1 MKGRTLLG
9 VTLVSLMLLLP
20 IKVNAAGSF
29 RVSVKCNNVEV
40 GNTTKCTLTGTAS
53 GTEIS
58 SFHGKI
64 NVSGNASLE
73 SFQAG
78 SGWIGEGSN
87 GVIDLYTDTM
97 KSNSFSI
104 GTVTLKTTAV
114 GSASLTISGIEA
126 SDSNFENISGINNAS
141 GSFKINEHAT
151 TTTTT
156 KKVTTAASGNTITE
170 RTTTTTTQYIA
181 PLRLTS
187 LTVDN
192 FQVTNENGIYYVTV
206 NQDTTEVNINATAD
220 DGITIIGL
228 GKRTLADGKNVVE
241 LVLKNVFDQTATIS
255 IIITKPNGEKEID
268 TKLSELKIVN
278 YPFTFNPETL
288 EYKVTI
294 PYNINEIYVMAVPK
308 DENVTIRND
317 GLQVLSEGNNTIVVT
332 STFGDLNETKYTIT
346 IKRSYNNLI
355 FMILFFTTGGIFI
368 VYIFFSKL
376 KTKKIKEEAINK
388 IAEEKR
394 ESAAQS
400 IKVNASFNGES
411 SVGVGKRIVIP
422 TKVVAAHSMND
433 APNDNMLS
441 SNSPAPQV
449 KVIKTINTNG
459 INQQVISSNKEK
471 VGEAHE

>member
-1 MKGRTLLG
+1 MKGRTLVGLI
-9 VTLVSLMLLLP
+9 VLSLALILP
-20 IKVNAAGSF
+20 IEVQAAGSF

-64 NVSGNASLE
+64 NVSGNASFE

-104 GTVTLKTTAV
+104 GTVTLKTTGV
-114 GSASLTISGIEA
+114 GSASLTVSGIEA
-126 SDSNFENISGINNAS
+126 SDSNFDNISGINNAT
-141 GSFKINEHAT
+141 GSFRINDHTT

-156 KKVTTAASGNTITE
+156 KRVTTAPNNTVTE

-187 LTVDN
+187 LTVDD
-192 FQVTNENGIYYVTV
+192 FKVTNENGIYYVTV
-206 NQDTTEVNINATAD
+206 NQDTTEVNINATAEE
-220 DGITIIGL
+220 GITIIGL

-241 LVLKNVFDQTATIS
+241 LVLRNTFDQTATIS
-255 IIITKPNGEKEID
+255 LIITKPNGEKEVD

-288 EYKVTI
+288 EYKVVI
-294 PYNINEIYVMAVPK
+294 PYNINEIYIMAVAK
-308 DENVTIRND
+308 DDNVTIRND
-317 GLQVLSEGNNTIVVT
+317 GLQVLSKGNNTIVVT
-332 STFGDLNETKYTIT
+332 SSFGDLNETKYTIT
-346 IKRSYNNLI
+346 IKRSYSNLI
-355 FMILFFTTGGIFI
+355 FMILFFTTGGTFIIF
-368 VYIFFSKL
+368 VFLSKL
-376 KTKKIKEEAINK
+376 KAKKIKEDAINK

-394 ESAAQS
+394 ETVSQNM
-400 IKVNASFNGES
+400 KVNATFNGES

-422 TKVVAAHSMND
+422 TKVVAAHTVND
-433 APNDNMLS
+433 APNDEILS
-441 SNSPAPQV
+441 PNTPAPQV

-459 INQQVISSNKEK
+459 INQQVISTNKDR
-471 VGEAHE
+471 VGEVNE

>member
-1 MKGRTLLG
+1 
-9 VTLVSLMLLLP
+9 
-20 IKVNAAGSF
+20 
-29 RVSVKCNNVEV
+29 
-40 GNTTKCTLTGTAS
+40 
-53 GTEIS
+53 
-58 SFHGKI
+58 
-64 NVSGNASLE
+64 
-73 SFQAG
+73 
-78 SGWIGEGSN
+78 
-87 GVIDLYTDTM
+87 M

-220 DGITIIGL
+220 DGITIIGV

>member
-1 MKGRTLLG
+1 MKGRTLVGLIA
-9 VTLVSLMLLLP
+9 LSLALILP
-20 IKVNAAGSF
+20 MNVHAAGSF

-64 NVSGNASLE
+64 NVSGNASFE

-114 GSASLTISGIEA
+114 GSGSLTISGIEA
-126 SDSNFENISGINNAS
+126 SDSNFENISGINNAT

-156 KKVTTAASGNTITE
+156 KKITTAANNNVTE
-170 RTTTTTTQYIA
+170 RITTTTTQYIA

-187 LTVDN
+187 LTVDD

-206 NQDTTEVNINATAD
+206 NQDTTEVNINATAEE
-220 DGITIIGL
+220 GITIIGL

-241 LVLKNVFDQTATIS
+241 LVLRNTFDQTATIS
-255 IIITKPNGEKEID
+255 LIITKPNGIKEVD

-288 EYKVTI
+288 EYKVVI
-294 PYNINEIYVMAVPK
+294 PYNINEIYIMAVPK
-308 DENVTIRND
+308 DNDVTIRND
-317 GLQVLSEGNNTIVVT
+317 GLQVLSKGKNTIVVT
-332 STFGDLNETKYTIT
+332 SSFGDLNETKYTIT
-346 IKRSYNNLI
+346 VTRSYSNLI
-355 FMILFFTTGGIFI
+355 FIILFFITGGSFI
-368 VYIFFSKL
+368 VYAFLTRK
-376 KTKKIKEEAINK
+376 KTSKIKEEAVNK
-388 IAEEKR
+388 VAEEKR
-394 ESAAQS
+394 ELASQS
-400 IKVNASFNGES
+400 VKVNASFNGES

-422 TKVVAAHSMND
+422 TKVVAAHSVND
-433 APNDNMLS
+433 APNDEILS
-441 SNSPAPQV
+441 PNTPAPQV

-459 INQQVISSNKEK
+459 INQQVISANKDK
-471 VGEAHE
+471 VGEIHE

>member
-1 MKGRTLLG
+1 MKGRTLVGLI
-9 VTLVSLMLLLP
+9 VLSLALILP
-20 IKVNAAGSF
+20 IEVQAAGSF

-64 NVSGNASLE
+64 NVSGNASFE

-104 GTVTLKTTAV
+104 GTVTLKTTGV
-114 GSASLTISGIEA
+114 GSASLTVSGIEA
-126 SDSNFENISGINNAS
+126 SDSNFENISGINNAT
-141 GSFKINEHAT
+141 GSFKINDHTT

-156 KKVTTAASGNTITE
+156 KRVTTAPNNTVTE
-170 RTTTTTTQYIA
+170 RTTTTTTQYIS

-187 LTVDN
+187 LTVDG
-192 FQVTNENGIYYVTV
+192 FKVTKENGIYYVTV
-206 NQDTTEVNINATAD
+206 NQDTTEVNINATAE

-241 LVLKNVFDQTATIS
+241 LVLRNSFDQTATIS
-255 IIITKPNGEKEID
+255 LIITKPNGEKEVD

-288 EYKVTI
+288 EYKVVI
-294 PYNINEIYVMAVPK
+294 PYNINEIYIMAVAK

-317 GLQVLSEGNNTIVVT
+317 GLQVLSKGDNTIVVT

-346 IKRSYNNLI
+346 IKRNYNNLI
-355 FMILFFTTGGIFI
+355 FMALFFTTGGIFI
-368 VYIFFSKL
+368 IYIFFSKL
-376 KTKKIKEEAINK
+376 KTKKIKDEAINK

-394 ESAAQS
+394 ETVAQS
-400 IKVNASFNGES
+400 IKVNASFNGEN

-422 TKVVAAHSMND
+422 TKVVAAHTVND
-433 APNDNMLS
+433 APNDEILS
-441 SNSPAPQV
+441 PNTPSPQV

-459 INQQVISSNKEK
+459 INQQVVSANKEK
-471 VGEAHE
+471 VGEVNE

>member
-1 MKGRTLLG
+1 MKGRTLVGLI
-9 VTLVSLMLLLP
+9 VLSLALILP
-20 IKVNAAGSF
+20 NNVQAAGSF
-29 RVSVKCNNVEV
+29 RVSVKCSNVEV
-40 GNTTKCTLTGTAS
+40 GNTTKCILTGTAS

-64 NVSGNASLE
+64 NVSGNASFE

-114 GSASLTISGIEA
+114 GSGSLTISGIEA
-126 SDSNFENISGINNAS
+126 SDSNFENISGINNAT
-141 GSFKINEHAT
+141 GSFKINDHIT

-156 KKVTTAASGNTITE
+156 KKITTAASNNVTE
-170 RTTTTTTQYIA
+170 KITTTTTQYIA

-206 NQDTTEVNINATAD
+206 NQDTTEVNINATAAE
-220 DGITIIGL
+220 GITIIGL

-241 LVLKNVFDQTATIS
+241 LVLRNTFDQTATVS
-255 IIITKPNGEKEID
+255 LIITKPNGEKEVD

-294 PYNINEIYVMAVPK
+294 PYNINEIYVMAIPK

>member
-1 MKGRTLLG
+1 MKGRTLVGLIM
-9 VTLVSLMLLLP
+9 LSLALILP
-20 IKVNAAGSF
+20 NSVQAAGSF

-64 NVSGNASLE
+64 NVSGNASFE

-114 GSASLTISGIEA
+114 GSGSLTISGIEA
-126 SDSNFENISGINNAS
+126 SDSNFENISGINNAT
-141 GSFKINEHAT
+141 GSFKINDHIT
-151 TTTTT
+151 KTTTT
-156 KKVTTAASGNTITE
+156 KKITTAASNNVTE
-170 RTTTTTTQYIA
+170 KITTTTTQYIA

-206 NQDTTEVNINATAD
+206 NQDTTEVNINATAAE
-220 DGITIIGL
+220 GITIIGL

-241 LVLKNVFDQTATIS
+241 LVLRNTFDQTATVS
-255 IIITKPNGEKEID
+255 LIITKPNGEKEVD

-278 YPFTFNPETL
+278 YPFTFNPENL

-294 PYNINEIYVMAVPK
+294 PYNINEIYVMAIPK

-317 GLQVLSEGNNTIVVT
+317 GLQVLSKGRNTIVVT

-346 IKRSYNNLI
+346 ITRSYTNLI
-355 FMILFFTTGGIFI
+355 FAILFFFTGGSFMI
-368 VYIFFSKL
+368 YSFFTIK

-388 IAEEKR
+388 VAEEKR
-394 ESAAQS
+394 EVVSQNM
-400 IKVNASFNGES
+400 KVKASFNGES

-422 TKVVAAHSMND
+422 TRVVASHVVND
-433 APNDNMLS
+433 APNDKILS
-441 SNSPAPQV
+441 SNTPAPQV

-459 INQQVISSNKEK
+459 INQQVISVNKDK
-471 VGEAHE
+471 VGEIHE

>member
-1 MKGRTLLG
+1 MKGRTLVGLI
-9 VTLVSLMLLLP
+9 VLSLALILP
-20 IKVNAAGSF
+20 NNVQAAGSF
-29 RVSVKCNNVEV
+29 RVSVKCSNVEV
-40 GNTTKCTLTGTAS
+40 GNTTKCILTGTAS

-64 NVSGNASLE
+64 NVSGNASFE

-114 GSASLTISGIEA
+114 GSGSLTISGIEA
-126 SDSNFENISGINNAS
+126 SDSNFENISGINNAT
-141 GSFKINEHAT
+141 GSFKINDHIT

-156 KKVTTAASGNTITE
+156 KKITTAASNNVTE
-170 RTTTTTTQYIA
+170 KITTTTTQYIA

-206 NQDTTEVNINATAD
+206 NQDTTEVNINATAAER
-220 DGITIIGL
+220 ITIIGL

-241 LVLKNVFDQTATIS
+241 LVLRNTFDQTATVS
-255 IIITKPNGEKEID
+255 LIITKPNGEKEVD

-294 PYNINEIYVMAVPK
+294 PYNINEIYVMAIPK

-411 SVGVGKRIVIP
+411 SVGFGKLIVI
-422 TKVVAAHSMND
+422 TTRVVASHVVND
-433 APNDNMLS
+433 APNDKILS
-441 SNSPAPQV
+441 SNTPAPQV

-459 INQQVISSNKEK
+459 INQQVISVNKDK
-471 VGEAHE
+471 VGEIHE

>member
-1 MKGRTLLG
+1 MKGRTLVGLI
-9 VTLVSLMLLLP
+9 VLSLALILP
-20 IKVNAAGSF
+20 IEVQAAGSF

-64 NVSGNASLE
+64 NVSGNASFE

-104 GTVTLKTTAV
+104 GTVTLKTTGV
-114 GSASLTISGIEA
+114 GSASLTVSGIEA
-126 SDSNFENISGINNAS
+126 SDSNFDNISGINNAT
-141 GSFKINEHAT
+141 GSFRINDHTT

-156 KKVTTAASGNTITE
+156 KKVTTAPNNTVTE

-187 LTVDN
+187 LTVDD
-192 FQVTNENGIYYVTV
+192 FKVTNENGIYYVTV
-206 NQDTTEVNINATAD
+206 NQDTTEVNINATAE

-241 LVLKNVFDQTATIS
+241 LVLRNTFDQTATIS
-255 IIITKPNGEKEID
+255 LIITKPNGEKEVD

-288 EYKVTI
+288 EYKVVI
-294 PYNINEIYVMAVPK
+294 PYNINEIYIMAVAK
-308 DENVTIRND
+308 DDNVTIRND
-317 GLQVLSEGNNTIVVT
+317 GLQVLSKGNNTIVVT
-332 STFGDLNETKYTIT
+332 SSFGDLNETKYTIT
-346 IKRSYNNLI
+346 IKRSYSNLI
-355 FMILFFTTGGIFI
+355 FMILFFTTGGTFIIF
-368 VYIFFSKL
+368 VFFSKL
-376 KTKKIKEEAINK
+376 KAKKIKEDAINK

-394 ESAAQS
+394 ETVSQNM
-400 IKVNASFNGES
+400 KVNATFNGES

-422 TKVVAAHSMND
+422 TKVVAAHTVND
-433 APNDNMLS
+433 APNDEILS
-441 SNSPAPQV
+441 PNTPAPQV

-459 INQQVISSNKEK
+459 INQQVISTNKDR
-471 VGEAHE
+471 VGEVNE